1 MSNREIVQQGLQMRR
16 DVRAAMDLA
25 EKYCEEAEATNEAR
39 FYDLLKWQN
48 ARRAWQYE
56 REDLTG
62 TINRQRVALRQ
73 LREQLAHAE
82 DRAREARQ
90 FRALINAA
98 KAVSSLFI
106 LIGIRDI
113 GWIVPWLV
121 DSLTALS
128 VTCLCIAI
136 FNWLRSNR
144 TPTNTTQ

>member
-1 MSNREIVQQGLQMRR
+1 MSNREIVQQGLDARKN
-16 DVRAAMDLA
+16 VRAAEARA
-25 EKYCEEAEATNEAR
+25 EKLREQLAVANEAC
-39 FYDLLKWQN
+39 FYEQLRLQN

-62 TINRQRVALRQ
+62 TISRQRVALRQ
-73 LREQLAHAE
+73 MREQLAAAE

-90 FRALINAA
+90 LRSLINAA

-136 FNWLRSNR
+136 FNWLRNNK

>member
-1 MSNREIVQQGLQMRR
+1 MSNREIVQQGLDARKN
-16 DVRAAMDLA
+16 VRAAEARAKKLS
-25 EKYCEEAEATNEAR
+25 EEVIAANEAL
-39 FYDLLKWQN
+39 FYEQLRLQN

-62 TINRQRVALRQ
+62 IISRQRITLRQ
-73 LREQLAHAE
+73 LREQLAAAE
-82 DRAREARQ
+82 DRARGEKR
-90 FRALINAA
+90 FRALINAT
-98 KAVSSLFI
+98 KAVSALFV

-136 FNWLRSNR
+136 FNWFHN
-144 TPTNTTQ
+144 N